1 MNSFSPRFTEEDEN
15 KEPLSHVNWRI
26 EATELTSTGVSE
38 RPDKVKIPVVRRN
51 SDGKWEVDV
60 AKIDAVLSLWMA
72 SIEAKTAKD
81 AKDAQQRRDA
91 RRGLGKG
98 RLATDLAQ
106 DSGDPLPDWRR
117 IKVGDDSRRTF
128 GRIIGDSLNG
138 ELKRDISWWFDSII
152 AELSRVILQLKTTTT
167 ASTKAAMP
175 RAMDDFGAEQ
185 GAVVLI
191 L

>member
-1 MNSFSPRFTEEDEN
+1 
-15 KEPLSHVNWRI
+15 
-26 EATELTSTGVSE
+26 VSE